1 MGMNNKFFNNL
12 HSIISSSNNMSNL
25 YNNMSSYQKQIF
37 NNFLDN
43 PDDFSNYS
51 LNDLLFDFDKN
62 FIEYLLN
69 LELNLYLEETKQN
82 GIDNKKNGNT
92 KNIHLTMGNKEINFN
107 RPRLRKENDF
117 DSVLIPKRT
126 RIIKDLSDNIIL
138 LYSKN
143 NSINDI
149 KDILFGMFGIN
160 VSTGFISNI
169 AQNISQDVL
178 NWRNRDL
185 KPVYFT
191 INIDCTYITIKD
203 HKNLSSHKIPIYIAI
218 GTNFFGNKEVL
229 GMYLGNEDAH
239 KNIIDN
245 LYNINVAEN
254 KTFWLEVFN
263 DLKDRGL
270 ISPLFIVSDGLSGI
284 KEAINDVFPNSKYQR
299 CIVHLVRDLQQYT
312 NKNNKAMIT
321 SDFKKI
327 YSAPN
332 KELCISNYNDFL
344 TKYADNSIIIKKA
357 TEYFDY
363 ILPLFDEP
371 QYIRKYIYTNN
382 IVESVN
388 SKIKRGFYG
397 RGALPNPES
406 AINIIYLNLVDLE
419 KKWSKTKVNNWNY
432 IFNELSSLY
441 YDFFKD
447 YI

>member
-1 MGMNNKFFNNL
+1 MNNKFFNNL

-117 DSVLIPKRT
+117 DSILIPKRT

-143 NSINDI
+143 NSVNDI
-149 KDILFGMFGIN
+149 KEILFGMFGIN

-203 HKNLSSHKIPIYIAI
+203 HKA
-218 GTNFFGNKEVL
+218 
-229 GMYLGNEDAH
+229 
-239 KNIIDN
+239 
-245 LYNINVAEN
+245 
-254 KTFWLEVFN
+254 
-263 DLKDRGL
+263 L
-270 ISPLFIVSDGLSGI
+270 IVI
-284 KEAINDVFPNSKYQR
+284 
-299 CIVHLVRDLQQYT
+299 
-312 NKNNKAMIT
+312 
-321 SDFKKI
+321 
-327 YSAPN
+327 
-332 KELCISNYNDFL
+332 
-344 TKYADNSIIIKKA
+344 
-357 TEYFDY
+357 
-363 ILPLFDEP
+363 
-371 QYIRKYIYTNN
+371 
-382 IVESVN
+382 
-388 SKIKRGFYG
+388 
-397 RGALPNPES
+397 
-406 AINIIYLNLVDLE
+406 
-419 KKWSKTKVNNWNY
+419 
-432 IFNELSSLY
+432 
-441 YDFFKD
+441 
-447 YI
+447 